1 MKLTRQEIAR
11 YGPRALLIALVGAAI
26 VGFGFNYTRAWRASR
41 RAIPSGPQRVLAG
54 VWFQPLEG
62 SRLLASHECTMNG
75 RRTVFA
81 QYRSRHPS
89 RKVIEQFEQRFG
101 GFAPEG
107 DPTKGP
113 MVRVVSRGYSAATA
127 VDSDGRLVGIVAFD
141 EPKAGG
147 STYFVGRSRGG
158 ARAWRAGDCPGEE
171 VPGIPRPLR
180 SRRVFCID
188 GIGGIPSRLLVYE
201 GSGAISDTVDL
212 FASEMPKAGWQR
224 NTDVER
230 VVQRHLGGR
239 FLSFLK
245 GTERAM
251 IYIEREPAT
260 GKVRTAVAYSDKRWL
275 PPGRGL

>member
-1 MKLTRQEIAR
+1 MKLNRQEIAR

-26 VGFGFNYTRAWRASR
+26 VGFGFNYTRAWRAPR
-41 RAIPSGPQRVLAG
+41 RTIPTRPERVLAA
-54 VWFQPLEG
+54 VWFEPLEG

-75 RRTVFA
+75 QRTVFA

-89 RKVIEQFEQRFG
+89 RQVVEQFEHTFG
-101 GFAPEG
+101 GFAQKG
-107 DPTKGP
+107 DPAKGP

-127 VDSDGRLVGIVAFD
+127 VDSEGRVVGIVAFD
-141 EPKAGG
+141 DPKTGG
-147 STYFVGRSRGG
+147 STYFVGRSEGKPKG
-158 ARAWRAGDCPGEE
+158 WRAGDVPGKE

-188 GIGGIPSRLLVYE
+188 GIGGMPSRLLVYE

-212 FASEMPKAGWQR
+212 FANEMPEAGWQR
-224 NTDVER
+224 NADVER
-230 VVQRHLGGR
+230 VVQKHLDGR

>member
-26 VGFGFNYTRAWRASR
+26 VGFGFNYTRAWRATGR
-41 RAIPSGPQRVLAG
+41 TIPTRPERVLAG
-54 VWFQPLEG
+54 VWFEPLEG

-75 RRTVFA
+75 HRTVFA
-81 QYRSRHPS
+81 QYRSRYPS

-101 GFAPEG
+101 GFAPKD

-113 MVRVVSRGYSAATA
+113 MVRVVSRGYSTATA
-127 VDSDGRLVGIVAFD
+127 VDPEGLLVGIVAFD
-141 EPKAGG
+141 GPHGG
-147 STYFVGRSRGG
+147 STYFVGRSTAK
-158 ARAWRAGDCPGEE
+158 ARAWRAGDAPGEE

-230 VVQRHLGGR
+230 VVQKHLDGR

-245 GTERAM
+245 GTERTM
-251 IYIEREPAT
+251 VYIEREPAT